1 MSGEWVSEVEQSG
14 LGWDNCKDN
23 WAANTKKWYLSDETT
38 ISLRKGTLT
47 KGSPHPP
54 ASFPSLFPWALSSN
68 ASFPLSLSL
77 PLYSMSRWAQTNKN
91 SFTIEGKIAQPMETT
106 NITQILFPKEEL
118 LVSMQD
124 QTMFRERMYKSKAT
138 PNYRCPPSSL
148 FLGTVKLSIHIIII
162 MYRVLIVCSYPIQLE
177 SKVGYYYITTGNC
190 LGSELRF
197 CNGYSQCY

>member
-1 MSGEWVSEVEQSG
+1 MKQQHILEKRNTHKGESTSSCF
-14 LGWDNCKDN
+14 LPFP
-23 WAANTKKWYLSDETT
+23 LS
-38 ISLRKGTLT
+38 
-47 KGSPHPP
+47 
-54 ASFPSLFPWALSSN
+54 FFQWALSSN

-77 PLYSMSRWAQTNKN
+77 PLHSMSRWAQTNKN